1 MGADRVARKLA
12 VQPTVTAPPKRT
24 LRPQAGSAAL
34 GGQRTLDR
42 AAFEGDKS
50 GVYSIKGEIDERS
63 YGAKRHARAVSVPGL
78 RSSRRAHRR

>member
-1 MGADRVARKLA
+1 MLK
-12 VQPTVTAPPKRT
+12 P
-24 LRPQAGSAAL
+24 RPRPAQDSMKNALSCPQWQSREAGSCM